1 MVKKK
6 QANINILV
14 ELDENKIPEKLT
26 WSAPDGGVDKKNSKA
41 IFLSIWDHKHKE
53 SLSIDLWTKK
63 MPVDEMNEFFYQ
75 SLLTMGET
83 FYRATENVKVNDA
96 LKKFSESIEKDLG
109 IKKDRN
115 KRS

>member
-1 MVKKK
+1 MIKKK
-6 QANINILV
+6 EAKISIKV
-14 ELDENKIPEKLT
+14 ELDENKIPESLI
-26 WSAPDGGVDKKNSKA
+26 WSAPDGGVKNKISRA
-41 IFLSIWDHKHKE
+41 IFLSIWDHQNKE

-83 FYRATENVKVNDA
+83 FYRATENVKVKDA

-109 IKKDRN
+109 INKNRKKRL
-115 KRS
+115 

>member
-41 IFLSIWDHKHKE
+41 IFLSIWDHKNKE
-53 SLSIDLWTKK
+53 SLSIDLWTKE
-63 MPVDEMNEFFYQ
+63 MPLEEMNEFFYQ
-75 SLLTMGET
+75 SLLTMGEA
-83 FYRATENVKVNDA
+83 FHKATGNNKIKGA
-96 LKKFSESIEKDLG
+96 LKKFSESIEKDLN
-109 IKKDRN
+109 IDKKHK

>member
-1 MVKKK
+1 MVQKK

-14 ELDENKIPEKLT
+14 QLDENKIPEKLI
-26 WSAPDGGVDKKNSKA
+26 WSAPDGGVKNKISRA
-41 IFLSIWDHKHKE
+41 IFLSIWDHQNKE

-75 SLLTMGET
+75 SLLTMGEA
-83 FYRATENVKVNDA
+83 FYRATENVKVKDA

-109 IKKDRN
+109 INKNRKKRL
-115 KRS
+115 